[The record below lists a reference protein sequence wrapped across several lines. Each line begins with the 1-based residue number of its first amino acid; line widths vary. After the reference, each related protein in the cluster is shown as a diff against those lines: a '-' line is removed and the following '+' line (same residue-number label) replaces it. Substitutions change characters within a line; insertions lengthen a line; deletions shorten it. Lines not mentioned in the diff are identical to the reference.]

1 LLELLKPGFD
11 CGLPKAAIAAELDV
25 GDASLAGLRPDP
37 AGPHTEPV
45 GALFSGEQ
53 AIHDDQRADELI
65 LRDRR

>member
-1 LLELLKPGFD
+1 
-11 CGLPKAAIAAELDV
+11 
-25 GDASLAGLRPDP
+25 LRPDP